1 MDRTTSGSVSL
12 LDVVLSI
19 VYFSYF
25 TVPLLVAVALW
36 HLNPRGLRL
45 YLTAT
50 ILMILVGD
58 AWFTLLPTAPPW
70 LAGQDGHLPQLARIA
85 PQVMNHVRPG
95 CDEQGY
101 RAVGVN
107 DVAPFPSYHT
117 AQTLLVALIAGR
129 YSHRLGNA
137 ALVYTA

>member
-50 ILMILVGD
+50 ILIILVGD

-70 LAGQDGHLPQLARIA
+70 LAGQDGYLPQLARIA
-85 PQVMNHVRPG
+85 PEVMNHVRPG
-95 CDEQGY
+95 FYEQGY
-101 RAVGVN
+101 QAVGIN
-107 DVAPFPSYHT
+107 EVAAFPSYHT
-117 AQTLLVALIAGR
+117 AQTLLVALVGGGPR
-129 YSHRLGNA
+129 RRLGGA
-137 ALVYTA
+137 GA